1 MTTRC
6 HHHMEA
12 DPETFPWHM
21 LASTRQGCH
30 FCRRCLVREEAIL
43 CEHIDLRIFGRPETL
58 AIEDEKALKNIS
70 LFQLDKPSVKFAK
83 QINADRRA
91 DQELCAPEDRKRRIL
106 SSVTQ

>member
-30 FCRRCLVREEAIL
+30 FCRRCFVREEAIL
-43 CEHIDLRIFGRPETL
+43 CEQIDLRIFGRPETL
-58 AIEDEKALKNIS
+58 AIEDEKALKTFLCSS
-70 LFQLDKPSVKFAK
+70 LTNQVLSSPNKSMLIA
-83 QINADRRA
+83 
-91 DQELCAPEDRKRRIL
+91 ELIKSYAHQKTGRIL
-106 SSVTQ
+106 SSVT